1 MVIDFSFRG
10 RRTGLDCRWS
20 SAPAEP
26 VPFVSHLF
34 ASELEAFGYPELLW
48 QLHCIHF
55 PGEQSALRIRVG
67 DEELM
72 GSNLENVIAAPIADV
87 TRQNDAIARAFVG
100 GTSPAM
106 LTLEGVLSEIALTSI
121 PVLLVGECG
130 TGKQMFAHRIHQ
142 LSARSSEPLMKI
154 SCAGVRPESF
164 ASELGL
170 DASQEGEYRHEAGTA
185 FFDEISELDSLCQ
198 RNLLYAL
205 PDEETKPRRGILMA
219 RLISAT
225 SRNLDEEMRAG
236 RFRRE
241 LYYRIN
247 GVCLRLPALRE
258 RKEDIPLLSDY
269 FFAKHCTQLGRAH
282 SRLSARAL
290 DTFMGYSWPGN
301 IRELENVVKKIVA
314 LNDEELALSELMRTP
329 NAIAAVTANVRT
341 RSLKVASKAASREAE
356 RELILKALGRTRWN
370 RKRAAQELQISYK
383 SLLYKLKQIGLDEEA
398 N

>member
-1 MVIDFSFRG
+1 V
-10 RRTGLDCRWS
+10 
-20 SAPAEP
+20 
-26 VPFVSHLF
+26 
-34 ASELEAFGYPELLW
+34 
-48 QLHCIHF
+48 
-55 PGEQSALRIRVG
+55 
-67 DEELM
+67 
-72 GSNLENVIAAPIADV
+72 ENVVATPISEAV
-87 TRQNDAIARAFVG
+87 RQHETGVSGFVE

-106 LTLEGVLSEIALTSI
+106 LTLEAVISEIAHTSI

-142 LSARSSEPLMKI
+142 LSDRRGPLMKI
-154 SCAGVRPESF
+154 SCAGMRAESF
-164 ASELGL
+164 ASETGL
-170 DASQEGEYRHEAGTA
+170 DASQESGYRHGAGTA
-185 FFDEISELDSLCQ
+185 FFDEISELDAACQ

-205 PDEETKPRRGILMA
+205 PDGETKPQRGILTA
-219 RLISAT
+219 RLISTT
-225 SRNLDEEMRAG
+225 SRNLDEEMKAG

-258 RKEDIPLLSDY
+258 RKEDISLLSDY
-269 FFAKHCTQLGRAH
+269 FLAKHCNQLGRVH

-290 DTFMGYSWPGN
+290 ETFMDYTWPGN

-314 LNDEELALSELMRTP
+314 LNDEDLALSDLIRSS
-329 NAIAAVTANVRT
+329 NATAVVSTADGET

-383 SLLYKLKQIGLDEEA
+383 SLLYKLKQIGMDK